1 MRLEVEGP
9 AGKSAVAALSLATV
23 RGREAGLAN
32 HQMDTAQSA
41 VVPGVRLR
49 KSVATLTGAD
59 LAGLRAAL
67 VAMQGI
73 SDDRGYQHYAGIH
86 GLPLPGYC
94 VHHDAAG
101 ILGNLP
107 AGPLFLPWHRAYL
120 YFFELALQDAGQ
132 DATVALP
139 WWDWTTDPAQP
150 SEILAAYAM
159 ETASGQPNPLYQGPI
174 VAIPDSQWE
183 GERRTLTDDTGI
195 DPGPLPAVT
204 FRQPGALPAAP
215 PGLPTPPEVKK
226 ALSSPSFV
234 DFSQRI
240 ERIHDAVH
248 VWVGGTMSEI
258 PVAAYDPLFYAHHTM
273 IDRLW
278 WLWQLQHPGA
288 GPPARYL
295 NVPLPPFPSLTVGG
309 TLDINGLGYEYALA
323 EVPFVPAAQG

>member
-1 MRLEVEGP
+1 MRGGDVGLTNQQTD
-9 AGKSAVAALSLATV
+9 SAQPT
-23 RGREAGLAN
+23 
-32 HQMDTAQSA
+32 
-41 VVPGVRLR
+41 VVPSVRLR
-49 KSVATLTGAD
+49 KSVATLTDAD

-73 SDDRGYQHYAGIH
+73 SDERGYQHYAGIH

-94 VHHDAAG
+94 VHNDAAG
-101 ILGNLP
+101 ILGNLHV
-107 AGPLFLPWHRAYL
+107 GPLFLPWHRAYL

-132 DATVALP
+132 DTTVTLP

-150 SEILAAYAM
+150 SEIPAAYAT
-159 ETASGQPNPLYQGPI
+159 ESVNGQPNPLFQGPI
-174 VAIPDSQWE
+174 IAIPDSQWE
-183 GERRTLTDDTGI
+183 AARETLTQDTGT

-215 PGLPTPPEVKK
+215 PGLPTPKDVNA
-226 ALSSPSFV
+226 ALSAANFV
-234 DFSQRI
+234 DFSQRV
-240 ERIHDAVH
+240 EQIHNRVH

-288 GPPARYL
+288 DPPAQYL
-295 NVPLPPFPSLTVGG
+295 NTPQPPFPSLTTGG
-309 TLDINGLGYEYALA
+309 TLNINSLGYEYALA
-323 EVPFVPAAQG
+323 KVPLNPAAQ